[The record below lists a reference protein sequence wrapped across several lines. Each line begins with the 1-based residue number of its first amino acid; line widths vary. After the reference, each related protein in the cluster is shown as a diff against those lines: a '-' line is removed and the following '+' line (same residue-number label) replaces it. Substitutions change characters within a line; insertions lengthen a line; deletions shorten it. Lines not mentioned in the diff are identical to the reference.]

1 MSETLLA
8 VCDVLTIKALESVGK
23 RLVRTDRSR
32 FKIMDGRPYHLA
44 HTIWTPDDSE
54 VAKSLKGAW
63 DVAKILIERHSEAY
77 SATAVTVMLNEY
89 VHDLCITGTPHSV
102 GELAYRF
109 HSRLTERDDGD

>member
-32 FKIMDGRPYHLA
+32 FKVMQGRPYYLA

-63 DVAKILIERHSEAY
+63 DVAKTLIERHSEAY

-102 GELAYRF
+102 DELAYRF
-109 HSRLTERDDGD
+109 QSRLMETEETQ

>member
-1 MSETLLA
+1 VSETLLA

-102 GELAYRF
+102 DELAYRF